1 MLRDMLQFVSEFL
14 PKRVIRGGD
23 GGPYLSRFQ
32 LLNFGRERG
41 RLWLH
46 RFHRGDEDRELHN
59 HPFAWSGSLVLA
71 GGYEEERLTCG
82 LSRVGVG
89 QEKTWALVEGVD
101 YPVGFYVYGPKV
113 ERKFHGPGSI
123 NVIHF
128 DTFHRVHLPNGEAWT
143 LFVSGPILRKWGF
156 LDIVT
161 GVYKDSRTFLA
172 EKGLTTDD
180 DGAPR
185 FMPPERTV
193 GGALKGWLREL
204 GTYPLVRWS

>member
-1 MLRDMLQFVSEFL
+1 MLRNMLQFVSEFL

-32 LLNFGRERG
+32 LLDFGRKRG

-59 HPFAWSGSLVLA
+59 HPFAWSGSLVLV
-71 GGYEEERLTCG
+71 GGYEEERLTQVFRPQGAIAPYLHC
-82 LSRVGVG
+82 SI
-89 QEKTWALVEGVD
+89 
-101 YPVGFYVYGPKV
+101 

-180 DGAPR
+180 DNGAPR
-185 FMPPERTV
+185 FMPPERTI

-204 GTYPLVRWS
+204 GTYPIVRGS